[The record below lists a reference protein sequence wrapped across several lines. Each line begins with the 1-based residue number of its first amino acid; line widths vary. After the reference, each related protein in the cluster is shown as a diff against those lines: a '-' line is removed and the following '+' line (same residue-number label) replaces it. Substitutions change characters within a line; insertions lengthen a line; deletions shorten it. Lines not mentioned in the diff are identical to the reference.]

1 MRFIFLI
8 AALLFSAAGF
18 AAETIRI
25 GVTGPFTGGSAPMGL
40 SMRDGIRL
48 AAREIN
54 AAGGVLG
61 RQIELVERD
70 DEARPQRGAQVVQDL
85 INRERIHAAL
95 GVVNTGVGLACQRYY
110 QEARIPMITSVATG
124 SILTQQFRPPEHFDH
139 YIFRVSANDTLQA
152 EMIAAEAIDRRRLK
166 RVAIFHDTTNYGQFG
181 RDDLEQAL
189 ARRGVKAVAIEKFNI
204 NDKDMSAQLQRA
216 RAAGAQIILTYG
228 IGPEL
233 AQIANGRAKMGW
245 DVPMV
250 GSWPLAMS
258 NFIDNAG
265 PNAEGV
271 RMPQTFIEDSPNPRH
286 RSFVDNYRRLT
297 GLPRMLS
304 PTAAAQGYDSMM
316 LLAAAIRQAGN
327 TAGPAIREAL
337 ESLNGR
343 VEGVVQTYDKPFSR
357 LNHEAIKSLAIP
369 VMGEVRQG
377 RVTYAYEDQRKQA
390 LKR

>member
-1 MRFIFLI
+1 MRLFCFL
-8 AALLFSAAGF
+8 ATLALSGATL
-18 AAETIRI
+18 AAEAIRI

-48 AAREIN
+48 AAKEIN

-70 DEARPQRGAQVVQDL
+70 DEARPQRGAQVVQEL

-124 SILTQQFRPPEHFDH
+124 SILTQQFRPPEHYDH
-139 YIFRVSANDTLQA
+139 YIFRISANDTLQA
-152 EMIAAEAIDRRRLK
+152 EMIAAEAVDRQRLK

-189 ARRGVKAVAIEKFNI
+189 SRRGVKPVAIEKFNI
-204 NDKDMSAQLQRA
+204 DDKDMSSQLQRA
-216 RAAGAQIILTYG
+216 KAVGAQAILTYG

-245 DVPMV
+245 NVPMV

-265 PNAEGV
+265 PNGEGA

-286 RSFVDNYRRLT
+286 RAFVDNFRKLT

-304 PTAAAQGYDSMM
+304 PTAAAQGYDSML
-316 LLAAAIRQAGN
+316 LLAAAIRQAGS
-327 TAGPAIREAL
+327 TSGPAIREAL
-337 ESLNGR
+337 ESLTTR
-343 VEGVVQTYDKPFSR
+343 VEGVVQTYDRPFSR
-357 LNHEAIKSLAIP
+357 LNHEAIRTLSIP
-369 VMGEVRQG
+369 VMGEVRGG
-377 RVTYAYEDQRKQA
+377 RVTYAYEEQRRQA
-390 LKR
+390 SRR